1 MFLSKLT
8 YRDADWEIGPIHF
21 SQQSLIVG
29 PNASGKST
37 VLRSIRNFVRI
48 VLGYSKVDSL
58 PDCRYELEFSN
69 DIGIV
74 TYSLHIQGGKIVKE
88 LLETSGTVRLV
99 RDEKGSRVGDEPV
112 NVPETTL
119 VLNARRDIVKYP
131 DIEMVLTWVEK
142 MSSFIFSN
150 ILSSNS
156 SVSPFT
162 TSQLDICVMWE
173 KLKDVQKDAVKEWM
187 RDLHYGISAIDIAL
201 NKLGEKSLF
210 VVEDNVKSPV
220 IMGNMSNG
228 MFRVLYLLVYL
239 HYVASYTSGAV
250 LIDDIG
256 EGLDYFRSS
265 SLGKKLFAF
274 AQEHGVQMIV
284 TSNDSFLV
292 DTVDLSAWVLL
303 KRTGRVV
310 SAISAKTNPDDF
322 NRFRKL
328 GLSNFDLMKTDF
340 LVRYFD

>member
-37 VLRSIRNFVRI
+37 VLRCIRNFVSI
-48 VLGYSKVDSL
+48 VLGYSKVDAL
-58 PDCRYELEFSN
+58 PDCQYELEFSN

-74 TYSLHIQGGKIVKE
+74 TYILHIQGGSVVKE
-88 LLETSGTVRLV
+88 SLKTSGTVRLV
-99 RDEKGSRVGDEPV
+99 RDEQESRVGDETV
-112 NVPETTL
+112 NVPDTTL

-156 SVSPFT
+156 SISPFT
-162 TSQLDICVMWE
+162 TIQLDICVMWE
-173 KLKDVQKDAVKEWM
+173 KLKDAQKAAVNDWM
-187 RDLHYGISAIDIAL
+187 RALRYNIKTIDIAP

-210 VVEDNVKSPV
+210 VVEDEVSSPV

-228 MFRVLYLLVYL
+228 MFRVLYLFVYL
-239 HYVASYTSGAV
+239 HYVASSTSGAV

-274 AQEHGVQMIV
+274 GQEHGVQMIV

-303 KRTGRVV
+303 KRTGRIVT
-310 SAISAKTNPDDF
+310 SISAKTNPVDF
-322 NRFRKL
+322 ARFRKL
-328 GLSNFDLMKTDF
+328 GLSNFDLIKTDF

>member
-48 VLGYSKVDSL
+48 VLGYRKVDTLS
-58 PDCRYELEFSN
+58 DCQYELEFSN

-74 TYSLHIQGGKIVKE
+74 TYTLHIQGGRIVKE
-88 LLETSGTVRLV
+88 LLETSGIVRLV
-99 RDEKGSRVGDEPV
+99 RDAEGSRVGDETV
-112 NVPETTL
+112 NVPDTTL

-162 TSQLDICVMWE
+162 TNQIDFCIMWE
-173 KLKDVQKDAVKEWM
+173 KLKDAQKDAVKEWM
-187 RDLHYGISAIDIAL
+187 KELRYNIKNIDIAI
-201 NKLGEKSLF
+201 NKIGEKSLY
-210 VVEDNVKSPV
+210 VLEEDIQSPV

-239 HYVASYTSGAV
+239 HYVAGDTSGAV
-250 LIDDIG
+250 LIDDLG
-256 EGLDYFRSS
+256 EGLDFFRSS

-274 AQEHGVQMIV
+274 GQEHGVQMIV

-292 DTVDLSAWVLL
+292 DTIDLSAWVLL
-303 KRTGRVV
+303 KRTGRTVT
-310 SAISAKTNPDDF
+310 SISAKTNPADF
-322 NRFRKL
+322 ERFRKL

>member
-1 MFLSKLT
+1 MYLSKLT
-8 YRDADWEIGPIHF
+8 YRDADWEIDSIHF

-37 VLRSIRNFVRI
+37 VLRCIRNFVRI
-48 VLGYSKVDSL
+48 VLGYSKVDALS
-58 PDCRYELEFSN
+58 DCQYELEFSN
-69 DIGIV
+69 NIGIV
-74 TYSLHIQGGKIVKE
+74 TYTLHIQAGRVVKE

-99 RDEKGSRVGDEPV
+99 RNEKESRVGDETV
-112 NVPETTL
+112 NVPDTTL

-156 SVSPFT
+156 TVSPFT
-162 TSQLDICVMWE
+162 TNQIDICIMWE
-173 KLKDVQKDAVKEWM
+173 KLNETQKAAVKQWM
-187 RDLHYGISAIDIAL
+187 QELRYNIKTIDIAP
-201 NKLGEKSLF
+201 NRIGEKSLY
-210 VVEDNVKSPV
+210 VVEKDVQSPV
-220 IMGNMSNG
+220 IMGSMSNG

-239 HYVASYTSGAV
+239 HYVAGDTSGAV
-250 LIDDIG
+250 LIDDLG
-256 EGLDYFRSS
+256 EGLDFFRSS

-274 AQEHGVQMIV
+274 GHEHGVQMIV

-292 DTVDLSAWVLL
+292 DTVDLSAWIIL

-310 SAISAKTNPDDF
+310 SSFSAMTNPVEF
-322 NRFRKL
+322 ARFRKL
-328 GLSNFDLMKTDF
+328 GLNNFDLIKTDF

>member
-37 VLRSIRNFVRI
+37 VLRCIRNFVRI
-48 VLGYSKVDSL
+48 VLGYSKVDAL
-58 PDCRYELEFSN
+58 PDCQYELEFSN
-69 DIGIV
+69 DIGVV
-74 TYSLHIQGGKIVKE
+74 TYTLLIQAGRVVKE
-88 LLETSGTVRLV
+88 LLKTGDTVRLV
-99 RDEKGSRVGDEPV
+99 RDENGSRVGEEPV

-173 KLKDVQKDAVKEWM
+173 KLKETQKEAVKDWM
-187 RDLHYGISAIDIAL
+187 RELRYNIKTIDIAL

-210 VVEDNVKSPV
+210 VVEDEVASPV
-220 IMGNMSNG
+220 IMGSMSNG
-228 MFRVLYLLVYL
+228 MFRVLYLFVYL

-274 AQEHGVQMIV
+274 GQEHGVQMIV

-310 SAISAKTNPDDF
+310 TSISAKTNPEDF
-322 NRFRKL
+322 ARFRKL

>member
-1 MFLSKLT
+1 MYLSKLT

-21 SQQSLIVG
+21 SQQNLIVG

-37 VLRSIRNFVRI
+37 LLRYIRDFVRI
-48 VLGYSKVDSL
+48 VLGHSKVDAV

-74 TYSLHIQGGKIVKE
+74 TYLLHIQGGKIVKE
-88 LLETSGTVRLV
+88 LLETSGTVRLS
-99 RDEKGSRVGDEPV
+99 RDERESRVGDETV
-112 NVPETTL
+112 NVPDTTL

-150 ILSSNS
+150 ILSSNN

-162 TSQLDICVMWE
+162 TSQLDICLMWE
-173 KLKDVQKDAVKEWM
+173 KLKDVQKDAVKDWM
-187 RDLHYGISAIDIAL
+187 RELHYSIRAIDIAT

-210 VVEDNVKSPV
+210 VIEDNVESPV
-220 IMGNMSNG
+220 IMGSMSNG

-239 HYVASYTSGAV
+239 HYIASYSSGVV

-265 SLGKKLFAF
+265 LLGKKIFAF

-292 DTVDLSAWVLL
+292 DTVDLSAWILL
-303 KRTGRVV
+303 KRAGRVV
-310 SAISAKTNPDDF
+310 TAISAKTNPEDF